1 MRKHHDRR
9 AVRLVLQVGL
19 EPRELLGA
27 KVAQAAALQ
36 INDVDETDEVDAV
49 IVIAVPAGA
58 LRTLAVAF
66 QIGFAALF
74 IDDVVLAGH
83 KVNLYAGL
91 AEHLVGIAFTL
102 ATASRSVPSAS
113 GFAALSKPMWL
124 SLICRNVNPV
134 DSAASASPINP
145 TEWGTPPLT
154 AQSTPVP
161 AQTMHSST
169 SRRPSPCPRSSKPF
183 LAMSHLPVGQTAPN
197 GAAKQETRP
206 FRALFPKNIQFLD
219 L

>member
-1 MRKHHDRR
+1 MMKD
-9 AVRLVLQVGL
+9 GL
-19 EPRELLGA
+19 
-27 KVAQAAALQ
+27 
-36 INDVDETDEVDAV
+36 I
-49 IVIAVPAGA
+49 
-58 LRTLAVAF
+58 
-66 QIGFAALF
+66 
-74 IDDVVLAGH
+74 
-83 KVNLYAGL
+83 
-91 AEHLVGIAFTL
+91 GIAFTL

-124 SLICRNVNPV
+124 SLICRKVNPV
-134 DSAASASPINP
+134 DSAAMASPIMP

-169 SRRPSPCPRSSKPF
+169 SRRPNPWPRSSKPF

-206 FRALFPKNIQFLD
+206 FRALFPNNIQFLD
-219 L
+219 LQISLLKSIDCDDGASQCSLKSCLSEFHSAMRQMQANAH

>member
-1 MRKHHDRR
+1 MMKD
-9 AVRLVLQVGL
+9 GL
-19 EPRELLGA
+19 
-27 KVAQAAALQ
+27 
-36 INDVDETDEVDAV
+36 I
-49 IVIAVPAGA
+49 
-58 LRTLAVAF
+58 
-66 QIGFAALF
+66 
-74 IDDVVLAGH
+74 
-83 KVNLYAGL
+83 
-91 AEHLVGIAFTL
+91 GIAFTL

-124 SLICRNVNPV
+124 SLICRNVNAV
-134 DSAASASPINP
+134 DSAATASPINP

-169 SRRPSPCPRSSKPF
+169 SRRPNPCPLSSKPF

-206 FRALFPKNIQFLD
+206 SQALFPNNIQFRDPRIPLPNQLITMAAID
-219 L
+219 QWA

>member
-1 MRKHHDRR
+1 MMKD
-9 AVRLVLQVGL
+9 GL
-19 EPRELLGA
+19 
-27 KVAQAAALQ
+27 
-36 INDVDETDEVDAV
+36 I
-49 IVIAVPAGA
+49 
-58 LRTLAVAF
+58 
-66 QIGFAALF
+66 
-74 IDDVVLAGH
+74 
-83 KVNLYAGL
+83 
-91 AEHLVGIAFTL
+91 GIAFTL

-113 GFAALSKPMWL
+113 GLAGLLKPMWL

-169 SRRPSPCPRSSKPF
+169 SRRPNPCPRSSKPF

-219 L
+219 LQISLLKSIDCDDGASQCSLKSWLTEFHSAMRQMQANAH

>member
-1 MRKHHDRR
+1 MMKE
-9 AVRLVLQVGL
+9 GL
-19 EPRELLGA
+19 
-27 KVAQAAALQ
+27 
-36 INDVDETDEVDAV
+36 I
-49 IVIAVPAGA
+49 
-58 LRTLAVAF
+58 
-66 QIGFAALF
+66 
-74 IDDVVLAGH
+74 
-83 KVNLYAGL
+83 
-91 AEHLVGIAFTL
+91 GIAFTL
-102 ATASRSVPSAS
+102 ATASRNVPSAS

-134 DSAASASPINP
+134 GSAATASPINP

-169 SRRPSPCPRSSKPF
+169 SRRPNPCPRSSKPF

-197 GAAKQETRP
+197 GAVKQKTRP

-219 L
+219 LQISLLKSTGCYERASQCSSLERIPFHDAPRWRPMRIERDGQLAPGLTMTLPFMFGWIEQK

>member
-1 MRKHHDRR
+1 MMKD
-9 AVRLVLQVGL
+9 GL
-19 EPRELLGA
+19 
-27 KVAQAAALQ
+27 
-36 INDVDETDEVDAV
+36 I
-49 IVIAVPAGA
+49 
-58 LRTLAVAF
+58 
-66 QIGFAALF
+66 
-74 IDDVVLAGH
+74 
-83 KVNLYAGL
+83 
-91 AEHLVGIAFTL
+91 GIAFTL
-102 ATASRSVPSAS
+102 ATASRNVPSAS

-134 DSAASASPINP
+134 DWAARASPINP

-169 SRRPSPCPRSSKPF
+169 SRRPNPCPRSSKPF

-219 L
+219 LQISLLKSIDCDDGASQCSLKSCLCEFHSAMRQMQANAY

>member
-1 MRKHHDRR
+1 MMKD
-9 AVRLVLQVGL
+9 GL
-19 EPRELLGA
+19 
-27 KVAQAAALQ
+27 
-36 INDVDETDEVDAV
+36 I
-49 IVIAVPAGA
+49 
-58 LRTLAVAF
+58 
-66 QIGFAALF
+66 
-74 IDDVVLAGH
+74 
-83 KVNLYAGL
+83 
-91 AEHLVGIAFTL
+91 GIAFTL
-102 ATASRSVPSAS
+102 ATASRNVPSAS

-134 DSAASASPINP
+134 DWAASASPINP

-169 SRRPSPCPRSSKPF
+169 SRRPNPCPRSSKPF

-219 L
+219 LQISLLKSTDCNDGASQLLVEILLERISFHHAPRCRPMRIERDRQPAPGLTTTLPFMFGWIEHR